1 MALESTSRGLSDQQ
15 WRTLAIALASVA
27 VAGGVSYL
35 VYSVTSS
42 TATTPTAKAPGKSK
56 KGKKV
61 TRSVATT
68 PVVDETETKPK
79 ATTTADDLL
88 TKDASVL
95 GNEERTALA
104 KEAKS
109 VGNKLFGEKSYE
121 DAVKYY
127 TRAIELS
134 PDAIY
139 FANRAACYANLGKN
153 EDVIEDCTK
162 ALELDPRYVKAIYR
176 RAQAYTL
183 TEKLEEALKDYTSI
197 CMLEEF
203 KKESSIQTTDRILK
217 DIGKAKTDEM
227 MKTKTPRLPSDTFVK
242 AYNGASIVAGL
253 SEVTPGDSIVKKAF
267 ALLLKHEWDAAMAL
281 ITEALDHKLSHSF
294 ELHALNLSG
303 TFAFLRGEVNK
314 ASDLYEKAL
323 EMDPKNVNVCIK
335 RASIF
340 MERGDLESAI
350 REYERAEGL
359 NKKDPDVYYHRGQIR
374 FLTGDLASAIS
385 DYRKSLSLDDNFVYA
400 HIQLAV
406 ALYKDGNRNEASNVF
421 KKAENK
427 FADSPE
433 VSNYYGEILMDQELF
448 DEALE
453 SFDKSIAMNPKSPLP
468 YINKAI
474 LYLQW
479 KKDAPKAEELC
490 RKATDVDPLC
500 DIAYIQLSQLLIH
513 QNRLSEA
520 LATYDQ
526 AIAVTRTEPELMN
539 AISCRE
545 ACAAQIYVSEL
556 YPDIF
561 AKLRASGGLA

>member
-1 MALESTSRGLSDQQ
+1 MRQT
-15 WRTLAIALASVA
+15 
-27 VAGGVSYL
+27 
-35 VYSVTSS
+35 
-42 TATTPTAKAPGKSK
+42 
-56 KGKKV
+56 
-61 TRSVATT
+61 
-68 PVVDETETKPK
+68 
-79 ATTTADDLL
+79 
-88 TKDASVL
+88 
-95 GNEERTALA
+95 
-104 KEAKS
+104 
-109 VGNKLFGEKSYE
+109 
-121 DAVKYY
+121 
-127 TRAIELS
+127 
-134 PDAIY
+134 
-139 FANRAACYANLGKN
+139 
-153 EDVIEDCTK
+153 

-183 TEKLEEALKDYTSI
+183 TEMLEEALKGEPWHVFGDFDGVRLDYTSI

-242 AYNGASIVAGL
+242 AYMDSYRPREYFDNADIVAGL

-267 ALLLKHEWDAAMAL
+267 ALLLKHEWDASMAL

-294 ELHALNLSG
+294 ELHTLNLSG

-314 ASDLYEKAL
+314 ASDLFEKAL

-340 MERGDLESAI
+340 MEKGDLESAI

-359 NKKDPDVYYHRGQIR
+359 NNKDPDVYYHRGQIR

-421 KKAENK
+421 KKAEKK

-448 DEALE
+448 DE
-453 SFDKSIAMNPKSPLP
+453 
-468 YINKAI
+468 AI